1 MLSCKECQLHN
12 IAKKGFNP
20 ARSVV
25 LYEPFD
31 FISMDMIG
39 PLPVTERGNCYI
51 LVVVDICTKYIIAR
65 PAPNKQSDTI
75 ANILVSIYGDYG
87 LAVNV
92 TLSDNGREFKS
103 QLSEYIYKTL
113 NISMIQSTPYYAQ
126 GNGHSENSVKTVIG
140 TLRKMCGNDT
150 RNWDNRLPIIQLA
163 INMKVRDRTASTP
176 FSLMFAR
183 QVTLD
188 PKKINRNNRKALT
201 LKELQ
206 KRAETMNDI
215 VFPAIQQRTD
225 ELAKI
230 YREKFNKKHYI
241 IEDIPAGTPVMVRYA
256 EGRSNKLAPLY
267 SGPYIVVRRTQ
278 AGTYVLKDDTNELLH
293 REYTPSELKVV
304 SLDETAL
311 EAQVYEVE
319 EIRDHRVL
327 PDGTYEYLT
336 KWCGYGEREND
347 WLTPDLFS
355 TPTPITN
362 YWKKM
367 KELERREALRKEI
380 NDTSTKNTVPT
391 SNKRKSKSPQTNT
404 RPQKRTRNSKSK

>member
-1 MLSCKECQLHN
+1 
-12 IAKKGFNP
+12 
-20 ARSVV
+20 
-25 LYEPFD
+25 
-31 FISMDMIG
+31 MDMIG
-39 PLPVTERGNCYI
+39 PFPVTERGNCYI

-103 QLSEYIYKTL
+103 HLSEYIYKAL
-113 NISMIQSTPYYAQ
+113 NIGMIHSTAYYAQ
-126 GNGHSENSVKTVIG
+126 GNGHSENSVKTVTG

-150 RNWDNRLPIIQLA
+150 KNWDNRLPIVQLA

-183 QVTLD
+183 QVNLD
-188 PKKINRNNRKALT
+188 HKKLNRNNRKALT
-201 LKELQ
+201 LEELQ
-206 KRAETMNDI
+206 KRAEVMNDI
-215 VFPAIQQRTD
+215 VFPAIQKRTD
-225 ELAKI
+225 ELAKL
-230 YREKFNKKHYI
+230 YREKFNEKHYI
-241 IEDIPAGTPVMVRYA
+241 IEDIPAGTPVMIRYA

-267 SGPYIVVRRTQ
+267 SGPYIVVRRTK
-278 AGTYVLKDDTNELLH
+278 AGTYVLKDETNELLH
-293 REYTPSELKVV
+293 REYTPSELKIVT
-304 SLDETAL
+304 LDETAL

-355 TPTPITN
+355 TPIPITN
-362 YWKKM
+362 YWKKVR
-367 KELERREALRKEI
+367 ELERRRETLRNEI
-380 NDTSTKNTVPT
+380 NDASTKNTENTKLP
-391 SNKRKSKSPQTNT
+391 NKRKIKLSQTNT
-404 RPQKRTRNSKSK
+404 RRQKRAKISKSK